1 MISILSTKRLTPS
14 QKNLILGAG
23 FSVVEYDAIDIE
35 FADFKLPQGLEYLIF
50 TSKNAVTAFLKKI
63 RETKAVNNSIR
74 NTEMLLSAPDNSEIE
89 NYKCFCIGPKTEALL
104 VNNGFEVI
112 KSPLNAKELAYFIT
126 EKYNKDHFSFFCGG
140 SRRAELPQILK
151 EHSVSFEEIK
161 VYTTL
166 LKSMSFKQHF
176 DALLFFSPSGVQSFI
191 ANNHLKN
198 TLAVCIG
205 STTAAE
211 AQKHT
216 ANFTIANDTTIES
229 VIARAVKALNKQT
242 LD

>member
-74 NTEMLLSAPDNSEIE
+74 NTEMLLSAPDNSGVE
-89 NYKCFCIGPKTEALL
+89 NYKCFCIGPKTETLL

-112 KSPLNAKELAYFIT
+112 KSALNAKELAYFIT
-126 EKYNKDHFSFFCGG
+126 EKYNKEHFSFFCGA

-161 VYTTL
+161 VYNTL
-166 LKSMSFKQHF
+166 LKSMSFKQQF

>member
-126 EKYNKDHFSFFCGG
+126 EKYNKEHFSFFCGG